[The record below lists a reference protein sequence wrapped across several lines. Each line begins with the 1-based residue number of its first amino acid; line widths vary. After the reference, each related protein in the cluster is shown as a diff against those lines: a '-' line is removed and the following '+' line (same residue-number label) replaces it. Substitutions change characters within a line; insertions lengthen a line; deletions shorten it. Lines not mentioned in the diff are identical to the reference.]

1 MKKYPEWNLNDL
13 YESINDSK
21 INKDFERI
29 KKEARIF
36 EKEFRGNIGEKTSVA
51 EILKGIVIYEKIKKE
66 SDKILTFAYLSF
78 CTDNSNSEKG
88 SFWQNQLSN
97 NIAISNWLLFFDLE
111 LSQISDNRLEK
122 LAQNELLKNYKKYLQ
137 RIILWKPHR
146 FSEKEEKIINEKKA
160 TGALAFSRFFEQEH
174 SRKEYDFIHKGKKEK
189 LNQSQVLSLLY
200 SSDRSK
206 RKKAAQL
213 LTDGLM
219 DNLKMSTYVYNM
231 IIQDKVIDDR
241 YMNFD
246 EPEESRHKENEI
258 ERKSVDAMVKV
269 ISDNYSIVSNF
280 YRQKRKIIKQEKLFD
295 YDRYTPTQKNKAKFT
310 LQEAEK
316 IILDSFGK
324 FSPKFKNNAEHFFKN
339 KWIDFTPRKGK
350 RGGAFCHYATPDLHP
365 YIFVNYD
372 NNIEEV
378 LTLAHEL
385 GHGVHACLAR
395 KQSYLNFDWPLTIAE
410 TASVF
415 AELLVF
421 DSLKNKIKNKKEKI
435 SLYAT
440 MIERIFSTVFRQNAM
455 FLFERDVF
463 SLALKKG
470 ELSEKEFSGVW
481 KKRQKEMFGNSV
493 ELTENYD
500 IWWSYI
506 PHFINTP
513 FYVYAYSFGELLS
526 LSLYAMYKKDG
537 DAFVEKYLNILELG
551 GSKNPQELFS
561 ALEIDFSKKEFW
573 ENGMRIVGDLVDEFE
588 SFV

>member
-1 MKKYPEWNLNDL
+1 MKKYPEWNLGDL
-13 YESINDSK
+13 YESIGDPK
-21 INKDFERI
+21 ISKDFKRI
-29 KKEARIF
+29 KKEAQIF
-36 EKEFRGNIGEKTSVA
+36 EKNFRGNITEKTSAV
-51 EILKGIVIYEKIKKE
+51 EILKGIKSYEKIKKE
-66 SDKILTFAYLSF
+66 SDKILSFAYLSF
-78 CTDNSNSEKG
+78 CINNDNPEAG
-88 SFWQNQLSN
+88 SFWQKQLSN
-97 NIAISNWLLFFDLE
+97 NIAISNSLLFFDLE

-146 FSEKEEKIINEKKA
+146 LSEKEEKIINEKKA
-160 TGALAFSRFFEQEH
+160 TGVLAFSRFFEQEH

-213 LTDGLM
+213 LTDGLR

-231 IIQDKVIDDR
+231 IIRDKAVDDR

-246 EPEESRHKENEI
+246 EPEEFRHKENEI

-295 YDRYTPTQKNKAKFT
+295 YDRYTPTQKNKTKFT
-310 LQEAEK
+310 LQEAER

-324 FSPKFKNNAEHFFKN
+324 FSPKFKNNAEDFFKN

-421 DSLKNKIKNKKEKI
+421 DSLNNKIKNKKEKI

-440 MIERIFSTVFRQNAM
+440 MIERIFSIVFRQNAM

-470 ELSEKEFSGVW
+470 ELSEKEFSGAW

-537 DAFVEKYLNILELG
+537 NAFVEKYLNILESG
-551 GSKNPQELFS
+551 GSKNPQELFV

-573 ENGMRIVGDLVDEFE
+573 ENGMRIVDDLVDEFE